1 MGVSLGLHVDTNL
14 KPRRFATAL
23 LYLNDVPHGGETVFP
38 LCGASPDG
46 ELALAARL
54 LLDGG
59 SHHTRKPSADL
70 EPQAEML
77 RAAALRTLS
86 RAATAAREDEAAA
99 AQDGG
104 GIAVRPRR
112 GRVVFF
118 FSRLNDGSVD
128 PMSWHGGAD
137 CLSGDGKWTLQ
148 LFKELPEGCAEDYV
162 RQRRAALVQAFA

>member
-1 MGVSLGLHVDTNL
+1 MRLRDRCS
-14 KPRRFATAL
+14 
-23 LYLNDVPHGGETVFP
+23 
-38 LCGASPDG
+38 
-46 ELALAARL
+46 ALAVPVYAAVAVNRIRA
-54 LLDGG
+54 
-59 SHHTRKPSADL
+59 TPVAPAAAAK
-70 EPQAEML
+70 PQAEML